1 MACPFFYPLGRFE
14 GSAWVVPPRLPLGD
28 AFAGECRAQDNAFQ
42 PEEERVRQVCNLG
55 YGRGRCDR
63 FPQDAASDAVRF
75 NLTEDAGALI
85 RIQFVYEKD
94 CWPRENG
101 QLNCENG
108 RVASNGS
115 GDALL
120 DRQAAAFVESYLRR
134 RG

>member
-1 MACPFFYPLGRFE
+1 MACPYFYPLARFE
-14 GSAWVVPPRLPLGD
+14 GSAWIVPPRLPLGD

-42 PEEERVRQVCNLG
+42 PDEERVRQVCNLG

-63 FPQDAASDAVRF
+63 FPQDAAADAVRF

-94 CWPRENG
+94 CWPRDHG

-120 DRQAAAFVESYLRR
+120 ERQAAAFVESYLRR